1 MDAPAAVH
9 RLFQQGL
16 SSAERIVAAA
26 LGGVCYQGRHPQG
39 ICREPGGVA
48 RAQHLETGRRPFPLR
63 ALPGGRHPGTAE
75 LAHVLDEE
83 DRIEQGFCLRRAGI
97 FGEGGYGPGD
107 LGKQGQN
114 HDQIDK
120 EFGES
125 SVLHLA
131 LFQAWYGLLLD
142 AHPL

>member
-1 MDAPAAVH
+1 MNGDEKRVLVIDDNEQDADMT
-9 RLFQQGL
+9 
-16 SSAERIVAAA
+16 
-26 LGGVCYQGRHPQG
+26 
-39 ICREPGGVA
+39 A
-48 RAQHLETGRRPFPLR
+48 R
-63 ALPGGRHPGTAE
+63 
-75 LAHVLDEE
+75 
-83 DRIEQGFCLRRAGI
+83 CLRRAGI

>member
-1 MDAPAAVH
+1 MYILGISCFYHD
-9 RLFQQGL
+9 
-16 SSAERIVAAA
+16 SAAA
-26 LGGVCYQGRHPQG
+26 LLADGELIAAAQEERFSRQKNDYRFPSQA
-39 ICREPGGVA
+39 VA
-48 RAQHLETGRRPFPLR
+48 
-63 ALPGGRHPGTAE
+63 
-75 LAHVLDEE
+75 
-83 DRIEQGFCLRRAGI
+83 FCLRRAGI